1 MESDEEEKMNQKKIE
16 DQNIFSEDEI
26 LNSIDM
32 KVYKDRI
39 ENLIGKQYS
48 YLYFDYFENIYHSKI
63 KNKMSLPLTENLDK
77 DNNMNITF
85 WMRIYKAI
93 KFYSKENLPI
103 IITKYFNLKAE
114 QEFKFLYNESKK
126 YTSTPYK
133 FFDIYLKKMKKA
145 NQKKLSELKA
155 INPNFNNIFNLNK
168 KQSFFIKSFL
178 SKKTV
183 ISPKLSFI
191 RNQIN
196 VFNQEDEHSEL
207 SNKEEEVKKKKE
219 LRLQIIKQVHQLK
232 IDSIKEAEKANI
244 FQNKQKKKYGGIKS
258 RFLDVYNEQGKF
270 FKIINSRSSK
280 KITNNNFYNNKLTD
294 FEGTNLSTKR
304 FNNISK
310 SSNRTSLYLNTKGNF
325 SNYPSRKN
333 LNLNLFFP
341 EDKMHINY
349 TNRNNKSLKKN
360 YNTNKFHSNN
370 ILGKGFIPKNLKALN
385 FFHVDNDH
393 EIQKKNNNRI
403 LLTSSNINKN
413 RKVKINKFKF
423 KEFTKNKKFNSI
435 IDFKNIRKN
444 KKLNLN
450 LNKLETDNLIEK
462 LDKERNKEML
472 ENLRLQIKG
481 NDEYNNIVYNIFK
494 RTEIM

>member
-1 MESDEEEKMNQKKIE
+1 MESDEEEKINQKKIE
-16 DQNIFSEDEI
+16 EQNIFSEDEI
-26 LNSIDM
+26 INSIDM

-48 YLYFDYFENIYHSKI
+48 YLFFVYFENIYHSKI
-63 KNKMSLPLTENLDK
+63 KNKMSLPLTEHLDK
-77 DNNMNITF
+77 DNNMNVSF
-85 WMRIYKAI
+85 WMRVYKAI
-93 KFYSKENLPI
+93 KFYSKENLPV

-196 VFNQEDEHSEL
+196 AFNQEDEHSEL

-232 IDSIKEAEKANI
+232 INSIKEVEIANM

-258 RFLDVYNEQGKF
+258 RFLDIYNEQGKLL
-270 FKIINSRSSK
+270 KIINSRSSK
-280 KITNNNFYNNKLTD
+280 KITHNNFSINKLTD
-294 FEGTNLSTKR
+294 FERTNLSTKR

-310 SSNRTSLYLNTKGNF
+310 SSNRTALYLNTRGNY
-325 SNYPSRKN
+325 SSRKN

-341 EDKMHINY
+341 EEKKGLNY

-360 YNTNKFHSNN
+360 YKTNKIKFNN
-370 ILGKGFIPKNLKALN
+370 IIGKGYTPKNLKALN
-385 FFHVDNDH
+385 FFLVDNNN
-393 EIQKKNNNRI
+393 EIQKKNENRI

-413 RKVKINKFKF
+413 RKLKINKFKM
-423 KEFTKNKKFNSI
+423 KEYS
-435 IDFKNIRKN
+435 KN
-444 KKLNLN
+444 KKLDAKDNKKNKKINFNLR
-450 LNKLETDNLIEK
+450 KTGTDNLIEK

-472 ENLRLQIKG
+472 ENLRIQKKEKG
-481 NDEYNNIVYNIFK
+481 EYNNIVYNIFK

>member
-1 MESDEEEKMNQKKIE
+1 MESDEEEKINQKKIE
-16 DQNIFSEDEI
+16 EQNIFSEDEI
-26 LNSIDM
+26 INSIDM

-48 YLYFDYFENIYHSKI
+48 YLFFVYFENIYHSKI
-63 KNKMSLPLTENLDK
+63 KNKMSLPLTEHLDK
-77 DNNMNITF
+77 DNNMNVSF
-85 WMRIYKAI
+85 WMRVYKAI
-93 KFYSKENLPI
+93 KFYSKENLPV

-114 QEFKFLYNESKK
+114 QEFKFMYNESKK

-232 IDSIKEAEKANI
+232 INSIKEVEIANM

-258 RFLDVYNEQGKF
+258 RFLDIYNEQGKLL
-270 FKIINSRSSK
+270 KIINSRSSK
-280 KITNNNFYNNKLTD
+280 KITHNNFSINKLTD
-294 FEGTNLSTKR
+294 FERTNLSTKR

-310 SSNRTSLYLNTKGNF
+310 SSNRTALYLNTRGNY
-325 SNYPSRKN
+325 SSRKN

-341 EDKMHINY
+341 EEKKGLNY

-360 YNTNKFHSNN
+360 YKTNKIKFNN
-370 ILGKGFIPKNLKALN
+370 IIGKGYTPKNLKALN
-385 FFHVDNDH
+385 FFLVDNNN
-393 EIQKKNNNRI
+393 EIQKKNENRI

-413 RKVKINKFKF
+413 RKLKINKFKM
-423 KEFTKNKKFNSI
+423 KEYS
-435 IDFKNIRKN
+435 KN
-444 KKLNLN
+444 KKLDAKDNKKNKKINFNLR
-450 LNKLETDNLIEK
+450 KTGTDNLIEK

-472 ENLRLQIKG
+472 ENLRIQKKEKG
-481 NDEYNNIVYNIFK
+481 EYNNIVYNIFK

>member
-1 MESDEEEKMNQKKIE
+1 MESDEEEKINQKKIE
-16 DQNIFSEDEI
+16 EQNIFSEDEI
-26 LNSIDM
+26 INSIDM

-48 YLYFDYFENIYHSKI
+48 YLFFVYFENIYHSKI
-63 KNKMSLPLTENLDK
+63 KNKMSLPLTEHLYK
-77 DNNMNITF
+77 DNNMNVSF
-85 WMRIYKAI
+85 WMRVYKAI
-93 KFYSKENLPI
+93 KFYSKENLPV

-232 IDSIKEAEKANI
+232 INSIKEVEIANM

-258 RFLDVYNEQGKF
+258 RFLDIYNEQGKLL
-270 FKIINSRSSK
+270 KIINSRSSK
-280 KITNNNFYNNKLTD
+280 KITHNNFSINKLTD
-294 FEGTNLSTKR
+294 FERTNLSTKR

-310 SSNRTSLYLNTKGNF
+310 SSNRTALYLNTRGNY
-325 SNYPSRKN
+325 SSRKN
-333 LNLNLFFP
+333 LNLNLFFQ
-341 EDKMHINY
+341 EEKKGLNY

-360 YNTNKFHSNN
+360 YKTNKIKFNN
-370 ILGKGFIPKNLKALN
+370 IIGKGYTPKNLKALN
-385 FFHVDNDH
+385 FFLVDNNN
-393 EIQKKNNNRI
+393 EIQKKNENRI

-413 RKVKINKFKF
+413 RKLKINKFKM
-423 KEFTKNKKFNSI
+423 KEYS
-435 IDFKNIRKN
+435 KN
-444 KKLNLN
+444 KKLDAKDNKNNKKINFNL
-450 LNKLETDNLIEK
+450 KKTGTDNLIEK

-472 ENLRLQIKG
+472 ENLRIQKKEKG
-481 NDEYNNIVYNIFK
+481 EYNNIVYNIFK

>member
-1 MESDEEEKMNQKKIE
+1 MESDEEEKINQKKIE
-16 DQNIFSEDEI
+16 EQNIFSEDEI
-26 LNSIDM
+26 INSIDM

-48 YLYFDYFENIYHSKI
+48 YLFFVYFENIYHSKI
-63 KNKMSLPLTENLDK
+63 KNKMSLPLTEHLDK
-77 DNNMNITF
+77 DNNMNVSF
-85 WMRIYKAI
+85 WMRVYKAI
-93 KFYSKENLPI
+93 KFYSKENLPV

-232 IDSIKEAEKANI
+232 INSIKEVEIANM

-258 RFLDVYNEQGKF
+258 RFLDIYNEQGKLLQ
-270 FKIINSRSSK
+270 IINSRSSK
-280 KITNNNFYNNKLTD
+280 KITHNNFFNNKLTD
-294 FEGTNLSTKR
+294 FERTNLSTKR

-310 SSNRTSLYLNTKGNF
+310 SSNRTALYLNTRGNY
-325 SNYPSRKN
+325 SSRKN

-341 EDKMHINY
+341 EEKKGLNY

-360 YNTNKFHSNN
+360 YKTNKIKFNN
-370 ILGKGFIPKNLKALN
+370 IIGKGYTPKNLKALN
-385 FFHVDNDH
+385 YFLVDNNNNN
-393 EIQKKNNNRI
+393 EFQKKNENRI

-413 RKVKINKFKF
+413 RKLKINKFKM
-423 KEFTKNKKFNSI
+423 KEFS
-435 IDFKNIRKN
+435 KN
-444 KKLNLN
+444 KKLDAKDNKKNKKINFNL
-450 LNKLETDNLIEK
+450 KKTGTDNLIEK

-472 ENLRLQIKG
+472 ENLRIQKKEKG
-481 NDEYNNIVYNIFK
+481 EYNNIVYNIFK

>member
-1 MESDEEEKMNQKKIE
+1 MESDEEEKINQKKIE
-16 DQNIFSEDEI
+16 EQNIFSEDEI
-26 LNSIDM
+26 INSIDM

-48 YLYFDYFENIYHSKI
+48 YLFFVYFENIYHSKI
-63 KNKMSLPLTENLDK
+63 KNKMSLPLTEHLDK
-77 DNNMNITF
+77 DNNMNVSF
-85 WMRIYKAI
+85 WMRVYKAI
-93 KFYSKENLPI
+93 KFYSKENLPV

-232 IDSIKEAEKANI
+232 INSIKEVEIANM

-258 RFLDVYNEQGKF
+258 RFLDIYNEQGKLLQ
-270 FKIINSRSSK
+270 IINSRSSK
-280 KITNNNFYNNKLTD
+280 KITHNNFSINKLTD
-294 FEGTNLSTKR
+294 FERTNLSTKR

-310 SSNRTSLYLNTKGNF
+310 SSNRTALYLNTRGNY
-325 SNYPSRKN
+325 NSRKN

-341 EDKMHINY
+341 EEKKGLNY

-360 YNTNKFHSNN
+360 YKTNKIKFNN
-370 ILGKGFIPKNLKALN
+370 IIGKGYTPKNLKALN
-385 FFHVDNDH
+385 FFLVDNNN
-393 EIQKKNNNRI
+393 EIQKKNENRI

-413 RKVKINKFKF
+413 RKLKINKFKM
-423 KEFTKNKKFNSI
+423 KEYS
-435 IDFKNIRKN
+435 KN
-444 KKLNLN
+444 KKLDAKDNKKNKKINFNLR
-450 LNKLETDNLIEK
+450 KTGTDNLIEK

-472 ENLRLQIKG
+472 ENLRLQKKEKG
-481 NDEYNNIVYNIFK
+481 EYNNIVYNIFK

>member
-1 MESDEEEKMNQKKIE
+1 MESDEEEKINQKKIE
-16 DQNIFSEDEI
+16 EQNIFSEDEI
-26 LNSIDM
+26 INSIDM

-48 YLYFDYFENIYHSKI
+48 YLFFVYFENIYHSKI
-63 KNKMSLPLTENLDK
+63 KNKMSLPLTEHLDK
-77 DNNMNITF
+77 DNNMNVSF
-85 WMRIYKAI
+85 WMRVYKAI
-93 KFYSKENLPI
+93 KFYSKENLPV

-232 IDSIKEAEKANI
+232 INSIKEVEIANM

-258 RFLDVYNEQGKF
+258 RFLDIYNEQGKLLQ
-270 FKIINSRSSK
+270 IINSRSSK
-280 KITNNNFYNNKLTD
+280 KITHNNFSINKLTD
-294 FEGTNLSTKR
+294 FERTNLSTKR

-310 SSNRTSLYLNTKGNF
+310 SSNRTALYLNTRGNY
-325 SNYPSRKN
+325 SSRKN

-341 EDKMHINY
+341 EEKKGLNY

-360 YNTNKFHSNN
+360 YKTNKIKFNN
-370 ILGKGFIPKNLKALN
+370 IIGKGYTPKNLKALN
-385 FFHVDNDH
+385 FFLVDNNNN
-393 EIQKKNNNRI
+393 EFQKKNENRI

-413 RKVKINKFKF
+413 RKLKINKFKM
-423 KEFTKNKKFNSI
+423 KEYS
-435 IDFKNIRKN
+435 KN
-444 KKLNLN
+444 KKLDAKDNKKNKKINFNLR
-450 LNKLETDNLIEK
+450 KTGTDNLIEK

-472 ENLRLQIKG
+472 ENLRLQKKEKG
-481 NDEYNNIVYNIFK
+481 EYNNIVYNIFK

>member
-1 MESDEEEKMNQKKIE
+1 
-16 DQNIFSEDEI
+16 
-26 LNSIDM
+26 
-32 KVYKDRI
+32 
-39 ENLIGKQYS
+39 
-48 YLYFDYFENIYHSKI
+48 
-63 KNKMSLPLTENLDK
+63 
-77 DNNMNITF
+77 
-85 WMRIYKAI
+85 
-93 KFYSKENLPI
+93 
-103 IITKYFNLKAE
+103 
-114 QEFKFLYNESKK
+114 
-126 YTSTPYK
+126 
-133 FFDIYLKKMKKA
+133 MKKA

-196 VFNQEDEHSEL
+196 AFNQEDEHSEL

-232 IDSIKEAEKANI
+232 INSIKEVEIANM

-258 RFLDVYNEQGKF
+258 RFLDIYNEQGKLLQ
-270 FKIINSRSSK
+270 IINSRSSK
-280 KITNNNFYNNKLTD
+280 KITHNNFFNNKLTD
-294 FEGTNLSTKR
+294 FERTNLSTKR

-310 SSNRTSLYLNTKGNF
+310 SSNRTALYLNTRGNY
-325 SNYPSRKN
+325 SSRKN

-341 EDKMHINY
+341 EEKKGLNY

-360 YNTNKFHSNN
+360 YKTNKIKFNN
-370 ILGKGFIPKNLKALN
+370 IIGKGYTPKNLKALN
-385 FFHVDNDH
+385 FFLVDNNN
-393 EIQKKNNNRI
+393 EIQKKNENRI

-413 RKVKINKFKF
+413 RKLKINKFKM
-423 KEFTKNKKFNSI
+423 KEYSKNKKWDAKDN
-435 IDFKNIRKN
+435 KNN
-444 KKLNLN
+444 KKINFNL
-450 LNKLETDNLIEK
+450 KKTGTDNLIEK

-472 ENLRLQIKG
+472 ENLRIQKKEKG
-481 NDEYNNIVYNIFK
+481 EYNNIVYNIFK

>member
-1 MESDEEEKMNQKKIE
+1 MESDEEEKINQKKIE
-16 DQNIFSEDEI
+16 EQNIFSEDEI
-26 LNSIDM
+26 INSIDM

-48 YLYFDYFENIYHSKI
+48 YLFFVYFENIYHSKI
-63 KNKMSLPLTENLDK
+63 KNKMSLPLTEHLDK
-77 DNNMNITF
+77 DNNMNVSF
-85 WMRIYKAI
+85 WMRVYKAI
-93 KFYSKENLPI
+93 KFYSKENLPV

-232 IDSIKEAEKANI
+232 INSIKEVEIANM

-258 RFLDVYNEQGKF
+258 RFLDIYNEQGKLL
-270 FKIINSRSSK
+270 KIINSRSSK
-280 KITNNNFYNNKLTD
+280 KITHNNFSINKLTD
-294 FEGTNLSTKR
+294 FERTNLSTKR

-310 SSNRTSLYLNTKGNF
+310 SSNRTALYLNTRGNY
-325 SNYPSRKN
+325 SSRKN

-341 EDKMHINY
+341 EEKKGLNY

-360 YNTNKFHSNN
+360 YKTNKIKFNN
-370 ILGKGFIPKNLKALN
+370 IIGKGYTPKNLKALN
-385 FFHVDNDH
+385 FFLVDNNN
-393 EIQKKNNNRI
+393 EIQKKNENRI

-413 RKVKINKFKF
+413 RKLKINKFKM
-423 KEFTKNKKFNSI
+423 KEYS
-435 IDFKNIRKN
+435 KN
-444 KKLNLN
+444 KKLDAKDNKKNKKINFNL
-450 LNKLETDNLIEK
+450 KKTGTDNLIEK

-472 ENLRLQIKG
+472 ENLRIQKKEKG
-481 NDEYNNIVYNIFK
+481 EYNNIVYNIFK